1 MKSSN
6 IRKTIAVRELVK
18 AYKELQQND
27 GATPEELE
35 AISLAIDTLI
45 VAYDLDDS
53 LYAG

>member
-1 MKSSN
+1 MKRGN
-6 IRKTIAVRELVK
+6 IRKIIAVRELVK
-18 AYKELQQND
+18 AYNELQNG

-45 VAYDLDDS
+45 VAYDLDES